1 MTTNVSKPGF
11 VTMHVNSAV
20 GKTENITKDIADGP
34 MDLLEVVQDSDPI
47 AEVPDITLPDIIVT
61 MVRQDSAV
69 AVKYGPIGS
78 YMVDL
83 YGMLLKCPTETV
95 HYFGFRKDM
104 NPRWTFDWNTSKPT
118 FKEPI
123 ILRTARGRTFKWKVQ
138 AGELIPH
145 NKGAFK

>member
-1 MTTNVSKPGF
+1 MAPST
-11 VTMHVNSAV
+11 
-20 GKTENITKDIADGP
+20 
-34 MDLLEVVQDSDPI
+34 LLEDVSPAQPLDE
-47 AEVPDITLPDIIVT
+47 EVPDITLPDIIVT

-123 ILRTARGRTFKWKVQ
+123 VLRTARGRTFKWKVQ
-138 AGELIPH
+138 AGELIPYH
-145 NKGAFK
+145 KNGGVK